1 MRRWLVALLFLAL
14 IATGCASG
22 SSDGGETAVAAGET
36 EGDAASDTAA
46 PVADSDDADDSADDD
61 NDGGN
66 DDAPA
71 SSDDEP
77 AMAAS
82 SPIGA
87 FFAEDGG
94 FQTALD
100 EYRLRV
106 EEGILVCMAEQGFE
120 FAVTGRGGT
129 NEVQEAQ
136 NELSERAWTIEYG
149 YGISTSF
156 DSVAQS
162 QATNPNAEIL
172 FSMGAAEREAW
183 TETLIG
189 VGNDLGDLG
198 NGAIPLEERG
208 CIGSSIIE
216 TGGQGPIE
224 GLDDFGE
231 AYAEREEAIFDTNEM
246 IVAVGDWTRC
256 MAEAGH
262 PDFSELDAPEASF
275 RDRLSVIT
283 APIRPALD
291 ALEPGE
297 GQSLFDGDEIDLAKL
312 PGLDVDALRALQ
324 DEELATALADLDC
337 YDAHVRDVYEP
348 LRNAFET
355 ELMDEFG
362 DELDA
367 LRSIGQ

>member
-1 MRRWLVALLFLAL
+1 MRRLISALLLLAMV
-14 IATGCASG
+14 ATGCASG
-22 SSDGGETAVAAGET
+22 TSDEPAAVVSGET
-36 EGDAASDTAA
+36 ENDAGSESAAA
-46 PVADSDDADDSADDD
+46 PAADEPADEQEDEP
-61 NDGGN
+61 
-66 DDAPA
+66 APA
-71 SSDDEP
+71 EDSDEP

-94 FQTALD
+94 FQSALD

-120 FAVTGRGGT
+120 FAVSGDAGR
-129 NEVQEAQ
+129 NAVQEAQ

-156 DSVAQS
+156 DSVVQS
-162 QATNPNAEIL
+162 QATNPNAEIIFAL
-172 FSMGAAEREAW
+172 GAAEREAW

-224 GLDDFGE
+224 GLDAFGE
-231 AYAEREEAIFDTNEM
+231 AYGEREEAIFDTNDM

-256 MAEAGH
+256 MSEAGH
-262 PDFSELDAPEASF
+262 PDYSELEAPEDSF
-275 RDRLSVIT
+275 RDRLSVIS

-291 ALEPGE
+291 ELEPGE
-297 GQSLFDGDEIDLAKL
+297 GQSLFDGEEIDLTKL
-312 PGLDVDALRALQ
+312 PGLDIDALRALQ
-324 DEELATALADLDC
+324 DEELSTALADLDC
-337 YDAHVRDVYEP
+337 YDTHVRDVYEP
-348 LRNAFET
+348 LRNDFET
-355 ELMDEFG
+355 ELMEEFG
-362 DELDA
+362 SELDA
-367 LRSIGQ
+367 LRSIGG

>member
-1 MRRWLVALLFLAL
+1 MRRSFIALLLCSLLA
-14 IATGCASG
+14 AGCASG
-22 SSDGGETAVAAGET
+22 TSTEPETAVAAGET
-36 EGDAASDTAA
+36 ESAASSSEEAA
-46 PVADSDDADDSADDD
+46 PSDDAPDSDADEPDDVVPEPSD
-61 NDGGN
+61 
-66 DDAPA
+66 
-71 SSDDEP
+71 DDEP

-120 FAVTGRGGT
+120 FAVTGEGGT
-129 NEVQEAQ
+129 NAVEEAQ
-136 NELSERAWTIEYG
+136 NELSERAWTSEFG

-156 DSVAQS
+156 DSVAQA

-172 FSMGAAEREAW
+172 FSMGPAEREAW

-216 TGGQGPIE
+216 TGGQGPID
-224 GLDDFGE
+224 GLEDFGE
-231 AYAEREEAIFDTNEM
+231 AYAEREEAIFDTNDM
-246 IVAVGDWTRC
+246 IVAVGDWTQC
-256 MAEAGH
+256 MSEVGY
-262 PDFSELDAPEASF
+262 PDYSELDAPESSI

-297 GQSLFDGDEIDLAKL
+297 GQALFDGDEVDLAKL
-312 PGLDVDALRALQ
+312 PGLDLDALRSLQ
-324 DEELATALADLDC
+324 AEELTTALADLDC

-348 LRNAFET
+348 LR
-355 ELMDEFG
+355 DEFEIDLMNEFG
-362 DELDA
+362 EELDA

>member
-1 MRRWLVALLFLAL
+1 MRRWL
-14 IATGCASG
+14 IAFVICAFVFAGCSSG
-22 SSDGGETAVAAGET
+22 TNDAVETAVASGDT
-36 EGDAASDTAA
+36 ESDSGSSDTAA
-46 PVADSDDADDSADDD
+46 PADESSDDEADEAEDEPAAPPAD
-61 NDGGN
+61 
-66 DDAPA
+66 
-71 SSDDEP
+71 DDEP

-87 FFAEDGG
+87 FFAGDGG
-94 FQTALD
+94 FQSALD

-106 EEGILVCMAEQGFE
+106 EEGILLCMAEQGFE
-120 FAVTGRGGT
+120 FAVSGAGGT
-129 NEVQEAQ
+129 NAVQEAQ
-136 NELSERAWTIEYG
+136 NELSERAWTVEYG

-216 TGGQGPIE
+216 TGGQGAIE

-246 IVAVGDWTRC
+246 IIAVGDWTQC
-256 MAEAGH
+256 MGQVGY
-262 PDFSELDAPEASF
+262 PDYSELDAPETSF
-275 RDRLSVIT
+275 QDRLSVIT

-297 GQSLFDGDEIDLAKL
+297 GEALFDGDEIDLSKL
-312 PGLDVDALRALQ
+312 PGLDVDALRTLQ

-337 YDAHVRDVYEP
+337 YDEHVRNVYEP
-348 LRNAFET
+348 LRNEFET

-362 DELDA
+362 AELDA